1 MLASLGD
8 MMKWLCYLTL
18 ALFFSAC
25 NPNKNT
31 RVNPESLTFQTTDSS
46 KLFFKNVRSNYYD
59 LEELSEAQLEVYRFK
74 KRLKQEDVPVIQLAL
89 VNNWRYD
96 EAYVLLEPNMAAGL
110 LNDLHLRWS
119 YNENEKQGELRF
131 NGGNKKAHLLFA
143 SEVYDYLLS
152 DCTFELKKGE
162 EWVPIFSTAKEK
174 EAFRITLFDYYR
186 LINQL

>member
-1 MLASLGD
+1 MLR
-8 MMKWLCYLTL
+8 WIYYLTA
-18 ALFFSAC
+18 ALFLSAC

-96 EAYVLLEPNMAAGL
+96 EAY
-110 LNDLHLRWS
+110 DFKKHHL
-119 YNENEKQGELRF
+119 
-131 NGGNKKAHLLFA
+131 
-143 SEVYDYLLS
+143 
-152 DCTFELKKGE
+152 
-162 EWVPIFSTAKEK
+162 VP
-174 EAFRITLFDYYR
+174 
-186 LINQL
+186 